1 MDALES
7 VLSNSSKLMIDI
19 KSGNNLMLLPLD
31 KIINTE
37 KLNETVEDQEEI
49 WNQWKTIQIEGRVDN
64 NEY

>member
-31 KIINTE
+31 KIISSKEIDGNLE
-37 KLNETVEDQEEI
+37 EEDEINEFISNDT
-49 WNQWKTIQIEGRVDN
+49 NNREGR
-64 NEY
+64 